1 MMSARVPRFYILLS
15 TYNGEK
21 FLKDFFDSVLAQD
34 YPFFELIIRDD
45 ASTDGTVDILYLY
58 QKSHPNKFYIHSG
71 NIYNMG
77 PANSYRELLR
87 IGLNRVTSVYDDSDY
102 FLYADQDDV
111 WMPGKL
117 RKYAQAVKRNDR
129 GAPLLI
135 HSDLTVVDESLN
147 LVSESFMR
155 FQGLDPKKNR
165 TFHLGMLN
173 TVVGC
178 TMMINRSLA
187 ELCIDQPE
195 EAIMHDWWIA
205 LVASLNGKVVY
216 LPEKLV
222 QYRQH
227 DTNVFGVTPAKRIGP
242 IFLKTLWH
250 QPDTDYYK
258 KVSRQCLIFNKKF
271 RYKMKSVDHLFFTLL
286 TKIPTISRAT
296 SMAYLMFLRLMYRI
310 F

>member
-1 MMSARVPRFYILLS
+1 MMSVRMPRFYILLS

-34 YPFFELIIRDD
+34 YSFFELIIRDD
-45 ASTDGTVDILYLY
+45 ASTDGTIDILCRY
-58 QKSHPNKFYIHSG
+58 QTSYPNKFYIHSG

-87 IGLNRVTSVYDDSDY
+87 IGLNRVTSVYDDSVY
-102 FLYADQDDV
+102 FLYADQDDI
-111 WMPGKL
+111 WRPDKL

-147 LVSESFMR
+147 LVSDSFMK

-173 TVVGC
+173 IVVGC

-195 EAIMHDWWIA
+195 AAIMHDWWIA

-216 LPEKLV
+216 LSEKLV

-227 DTNVFGVTPAKRIGP
+227 DMNVFGVTPLKKIGQVS
-242 IFLKTLWH
+242 LKTLWH
-250 QPDTDYYK
+250 QSDSDYYK
-258 KVSRQCLIFNKKF
+258 KIARQCLVFNKKF
-271 RYKMKSVDHLFFTLL
+271 RYKMRSVDRLFFTLL
-286 TKIPTISRAT
+286 TKMPTISRAT
-296 SMAYLMFLRLMYRI
+296 SMAYLVFLRLMYRI